1 MTRAGEGPPA
11 IEVRG
16 VHKRFRA
23 RRRGRALLTPWRAL
37 PPIVA
42 VERVDLEVR
51 AGELVTLLGPNG
63 AGKSTLLKMIGALIT
78 PSEGTIR
85 VLGHDVA
92 RDPNRAKAALGYVLA
107 DERSFYWRLSVRDNL
122 RFFAALQDLTGAAAR
137 ARIEALASLL
147 GLVDYLDREFADLST
162 GQRQRVAIARGL
174 LADPPVLMFDEATRS
189 LDPGRAAGLRRVIRE
204 VLVEREGKAVLFAT
218 HDLGEARALS
228 DRTVLMR
235 AGRVAAEGRFGE
247 VEAEVRAAFAA
258 EAAAEAE
265 EFRRAFPELAPEA
278 ES

>member
-1 MTRAGEGPPA
+1 MTGAGEGPPA

-23 RRRGRALLTPWRAL
+23 RRRGRALLTPWRPL

-42 VERVDLEVR
+42 VERVDLVVR

-78 PSEGTIR
+78 PSDGTIR
-85 VLGHDVA
+85 VLGHDVTRA
-92 RDPNRAKAALGYVLA
+92 PNRAKAALGYVLA

-122 RFFAALQDLTGAAAR
+122 RFFAALQDLMGAEAQ

-218 HDLGEARALS
+218 HDLDEARALS

-247 VEAEVRAAFAA
+247 VEAEVRSAFAA
-258 EAAAEAE
+258 EASAEAE

-278 ES
+278 EP

>member
-1 MTRAGEGPPA
+1 VTGAGEGPPA

-23 RRRGRALLTPWRAL
+23 RRRGRALLTPWRPL

-42 VERVDLEVR
+42 VERVDLVVR

-78 PSEGTIR
+78 PSDGTIR
-85 VLGHDVA
+85 VLGHDVTRA
-92 RDPNRAKAALGYVLA
+92 PNRAKAALGYVLA

-122 RFFAALQDLTGAAAR
+122 RFFAALQDLMGAEAQ

-218 HDLGEARALS
+218 HDLDEARALS

-247 VEAEVRAAFAA
+247 VEAEVRSAFAA
-258 EAAAEAE
+258 EASAEAE

-278 ES
+278 EP